1 MHRLF
6 RQWISRALIVIAVI
20 FLGVLVNKDNRAV
33 QYISKC
39 KRVEPGMTLEQ
50 AKRIMGGHEGDYQM
64 RNKGQIEY
72 IHPLFAQE
80 GTFIVFNS
88 DTNIVTEVVCG
99 NRWYS
104 GFDE

>member
-64 RNKGQIEY
+64 RNKGQNRFQFRY
-72 IHPLFAQE
+72 QYCDRSSMWKSL
-80 GTFIVFNS
+80 VF
-88 DTNIVTEVVCG
+88 
-99 NRWYS
+99 WL
-104 GFDE
+104 